1 MKPVTVSNNI
11 VSNNKVHPNS
21 VLSNDDGW
29 FKHMLHSHL
38 AFKAEYNCMWD
49 KQEVKSPTQLLKTMG
64 IEKVIFNKDATIV
77 YLSTGEKGVAKRS
90 KDDEFDPVIGLS
102 VAYAMA
108 EGTRGNKSQFKK
120 LVNKLYSKQNK

>member
-21 VLSNDDGW
+21 VLSNDD
-29 FKHMLHSHL
+29 SHL
-38 AFKAEYNCMWD
+38 AFKAEYNCMWG